1 MSLVSSKCKHVWE
14 SCRQSGEL
22 GLLMLNSKG
31 MEPGRVPQLVGA
43 SPLLVVTLSGYMWEA
58 TLALK
63 INRNILE
70 WGLEKT
76 SSK

>member
-1 MSLVSSKCKHVWE
+1 
-14 SCRQSGEL
+14 
-22 GLLMLNSKG
+22 MLNSKG